1 VLQFVLHNARLLFG
15 AMHPNPMALN
25 AFVGPCPL
33 RRRPCRAL
41 ATRTFARGLL
51 QLMSAGAFLIRI
63 TKYEQFTHYGCLLFL
78 FSVCQGVA
86 VEFFKARQDIEP
98 APLTQQRQ
106 TCEPARMNYL
116 CTPPVGHSAIQ
127 PAVQAVLLTW
137 QAESWRLLKCESRN

>member
-1 VLQFVLHNARLLFG
+1 MLAYCL
-15 AMHPNPMALN
+15 
-25 AFVGPCPL
+25 GPCIPIPWLLMHLWVRAPL

-127 PAVQAVLLTW
+127 PAIQAVLLTW